1 MSATPENS
9 PHWFRKTA
17 AEAEPYVRAV
27 NVAHPFLIH
36 QQRDG
41 FVRLAA
47 VKESGVRYT
56 IGRTPSNDLPVPNE
70 HVSGLHAVLER
81 RAGLLVIEDQGSRNG
96 TFVNGR
102 KVTAAHTLHDGDEL
116 LIATTKFLVRCPIGA
131 EGTGTTVLPSAP
143 DWDSLWPSHRQLLIT
158 LVDLTR
164 SNDGRPPSHTELA
177 EALGASSEATKGR
190 LRGIRDK
197 FREAGE
203 TASFRIPA
211 LAEIALMHEESL
223 RASAAANDD
232 DD

>member
-1 MSATPENS
+1 MTADNAPL
-9 PHWFRKTA
+9 WFRLTA
-17 AEAEPYVRAV
+17 AEAEQYVRAV
-27 NVAHPFLIH
+27 SVAHPYLIH

-41 FVRLAA
+41 YVRLAP
-47 VKESGVRYT
+47 VKESGMRYT
-56 IGRTPSNDLPVPNE
+56 IGRTPGNHLPVPNE

-81 RAGLLVIEDQGSRNG
+81 RAGLLVIEDQSSRNG

-116 LIATTKFLVRCPIGA
+116 LIATTKFLVRCPTGA

-143 DWDSLWPSHRQLLIT
+143 DWDTLWPSHRQLLIM

-164 SNDGRPPSHTELA
+164 SNEGRPPSHTELA

-203 TASFRIPA
+203 TASFRTPA

-232 DD
+232 D